1 MTEELRVS
9 VDEQGEQGSRVAL
22 SGPLDV
28 ATAEEFL
35 ATVGRVPGDR
45 DVLLDLSQ
53 LDHLDSVGFAALLRA
68 VDALRRCGEI
78 TLRRAP
84 ARVHRLFVLTG
95 ADRRLPFEGA
105 RPQGATRLRGELR

>member
-1 MTEELRVS
+1 MTPNLRVS
-9 VDEQGEQGSRVAL
+9 VDDQGEQSRRVAL

-68 VDALRRCGEI
+68 VESLRRCGEL

-84 ARVHRLFVLTG
+84 ARVQRLFVLTG

-105 RPQGATRLRGELR
+105 RRPGSLR